1 MLSRFAPNVVRDEVA
16 KINNGYEYARE
27 CYPSKVVGRGSTPG
41 QKRKVELHSIV
52 APQRNLRSDSVFQRH
67 RQEIPIVGKTLRELL
82 VCRSC
87 ERSHGGRCLAGSGVC
102 YNKDEYLPL
111 LIWRPSKLHMCL
123 EVEPLGSIL
132 SVSTPSSKV
141 MLSKEKIKACQV
153 EVANHVLDVTLLVL
167 DMRYFDVILDM
178 DWLSVNHASINYSRK
193 EGTWSILASV
203 VDTKELKVSLSSK
216 LIVREYP
223 DVFPNELP
231 GLPPLREIDFAIEL
245 EPNIVPISRA
255 PYRMALAEL
264 KELKVKLQNF
274 GHYELIVMSFGLTN
288 APAIEVEYEEHLH
301 QVLETLR
308 ANKLY
313 AKFSKFEF
321 WLKKVSFIG
330 HVVSSEGV
338 FVDPAKIEAITSWP
352 QPLQLMKKETPFIWS
367 PTCESSFQEL
377 KQNLVTAQVFI
388 MPNGS
393 GSFVIYNDASK
404 KGLGCVLMQQ
414 GKANV
419 VVDAFSRKV
428 SHSAAR
434 ITEQAHLRRDF
445 ERDDIAVSVGELTS
459 QLAQLSVQPT
469 LRQKIIVAQLND
481 PYLVEKRHLAKAEQ
495 DEKFSM
501 PPNDGLMLKRCLCIP
516 ANSAVKAKL
525 LTEAHSS
532 PFFMHPSSTKLYQ
545 DLKCVYWWRNMKRK
559 VADFVRLSKTLKG
572 YTMVWVVV
580 DRLTKSAHFILGKSI
595 YTARL
600 QLALGTR
607 LDFSTVFHP
616 QTAGQ
621 TERLNQIL
629 EDMLRACML
638 EFSESWDSHLHLTK
652 FSYKN
657 SYHATI
663 NMAPFEALYGR
674 QKSYVDERRKDREF
688 DVGDMVFLK
697 VAPMNGVLRFEKKRK
712 LSPRF
717 IGPFEI
723 IEQIDPVAYRLA
735 LTPSFSTVHDVF
747 LYVEQLL
754 QVCSPPPSAAVVV
767 SSISIQQL
775 LQNVVGHRVSSI
787 TVSRFLSHR
796 SAKQQPSTN
805 CQLPP
810 SSNVRSSH
818 LPNRVS
824 HLNRFISKPRPTEL
838 SFEPCVCMQVVS
850 SSTVS
855 RAEPSAIQAA
865 HVSHPFS
872 RAARVELEFKLN
884 LSVPLGSSKTRD
896 VLSRLQIVHVW
907 ERTSLGAEVEVRAE
921 ESWRMTRSDRG
932 VP

>member
-16 KINNGYEYARE
+16 KIDNGYEYARE

-41 QKRKVELHSIV
+41 RKRKVELHSIV
-52 APQRNLRSDSVFQRH
+52 APQRNLRNC
-67 RQEIPIVGKTLRELL
+67 LRLPRTKL
-82 VCRSC
+82 PLFS
-87 ERSHGGRCLAGSGVC
+87 
-102 YNKDEYLPL
+102 KDEYLPL

-167 DMRYFDVILDM
+167 DMRYFDVILNM
-178 DWLSVNHASINYSRK
+178 DWLSVNHASINYSHK

-255 PYRMALAEL
+255 PYRMALAKL
-264 KELKVKLQNF
+264 KELNVKLQKLLDKGF
-274 GHYELIVMSFGLTN
+274 IRPSVSPWGAPVLFVKKKDGLMHLCIDYRELN
-288 APAIEVEYEEHLH
+288 KIEVEYKEHLH

-338 FVDPAKIEAITSWP
+338 FVDPVKIEAVTSWP
-352 QPLQLMKKETPFIWS
+352 RPLQLM
-367 PTCESSFQEL
+367 
-377 KQNLVTAQVFI
+377 
-388 MPNGS
+388 
-393 GSFVIYNDASK
+393 NDASK

-414 GKANV
+414 GKVVAYASRKANV

-428 SHSAAR
+428 SHSAAH

-445 ERDDIAVSVGELTS
+445 DRDEIAVSVGELTS

-469 LRQKIIVAQLND
+469 LRQKIIVDQLND

-495 DEKFSM
+495 DEKFSI

-545 DLKCVYWWRNMKRK
+545 DLKRVYWWRNMKRE

-595 YTARL
+595 YTAKRTSACLGHEVRFQHSLSSSDSWSNRAFEPDFGRYAASLCVGVFRELGLSFAFDESMMYFSMLSKYVADPTHVVDFELL
-600 QLALGTR
+600 QINENMNYEEQPVEILAREVKMLHRPLGYVRHYSSSSSSQNPKALPSQT
-607 LDFSTVFHP
+607 LAVASLQSTSLH
-616 QTAGQ
+616 
-621 TERLNQIL
+621 RRSCLL
-629 EDMLRACML
+629 
-638 EFSESWDSHLHLTK
+638 HLHSTTSTK
-652 FSYKN
+652 RRRPLRLLHRSQSFSVA
-657 SYHATI
+657 SFCQA
-663 NMAPFEALYGR
+663 AA
-674 QKSYVDERRKDREF
+674 VDE
-688 DVGDMVFLK
+688 L
-697 VAPMNGVLRFEKKRK
+697 
-712 LSPRF
+712 
-717 IGPFEI
+717 
-723 IEQIDPVAYRLA
+723 
-735 LTPSFSTVHDVF
+735 
-747 LYVEQLL
+747 
-754 QVCSPPPSAAVVV
+754 SAAT
-767 SSISIQQL
+767 SL
-775 LQNVVGHRVSSI
+775 
-787 TVSRFLSHR
+787 
-796 SAKQQPSTN
+796 
-805 CQLPP
+805 
-810 SSNVRSSH
+810 NVRSSH

-838 SFEPCVCMQVVS
+838 SFEPCVCVRVVS
-850 SSTVS
+850 SSTVG

-865 HVSHPFS
+865 HVCHPFS
-872 RAARVELEFKLN
+872 RAACKWGRSEFHFAPYVPSYPLDLTPEMGGLLGQRYRAALTYADLRILLNEQKFIVSLGLRSSYLGEEINGGRINEKTKIKNSPMANSNDELLPKDWADVEAWVE
-884 LSVPLGSSKTRD
+884 VEPLAEVGSS
-896 VLSRLQIVHVW
+896 
-907 ERTSLGAEVEVRAE
+907 AEVESRQKLYLG
-921 ESWRMTRSDRG
+921 ES
-932 VP
+932 